1 MVKGKPKTD
10 GESPDTKVAF
20 DEVTIYEFPVDIGDN
35 PAVREGCPI
44 RLGDRLL
51 RKSTIDVESYEK
63 ERSSA
68 RQRHAKKLYIDVTER
83 ATMLLSKGYSLDEI
97 VAVVM
102 ETEALKKS
110 RAESVKLNGREKL
123 LFAMDSAGKTLRKI
137 VGNGNKP
144 QGPNSVQARMA

>member
-1 MVKGKPKTD
+1 ML
-10 GESPDTKVAF
+10 SPTFARRNLKRSRILFFHPGV
-20 DEVTIYEFPVDIGDN
+20 
-35 PAVREGCPI
+35 
-44 RLGDRLL
+44 LDR
-51 RKSTIDVESYEK
+51 R
-63 ERSSA
+63 
-68 RQRHAKKLYIDVTER
+68 
-83 ATMLLSKGYSLDEI
+83 LLSKGYSLDEI